1 MARAVHEAIADRI
14 VSLVRRVGLEKEVML
29 IGGLAK
35 NVGFLASLQRE
46 LEMEVIV
53 PEHPEFISA
62 LGAALLAAGK

>member
-35 NVGFLASLQRE
+35 NVGFLAALQQE
-46 LEMEVIV
+46 LEEKVNV
-53 PEHPEFISA
+53 PEYPEFTSA
-62 LGAALLAAGK
+62 LGAALIGAGR